1 MKFIADTHAFIWFVT
16 DSPLLSPKAKGLF
29 ESSESV
35 RLLSMA
41 SLWELAIK
49 ANLGKLTFAKPLGE
63 FIPQQLVLNYIH
75 VLDISMSHVLQVG
88 TLPLHHRDPFD
99 RMIIAQSLV
108 EDLPVLSNDEAFD
121 AYGVK
126 RIW

>member
-16 DSPLLSPKAKGLF
+16 DSPQLSVRAKELF
-29 ESSESV
+29 ESPESE

-41 SLWELAIK
+41 SLWEIAIK
-49 ANLGKLTFAKPLGE
+49 TNLGKLAFARPLE
-63 FIPQQLVLNYIH
+63 QFIPEQLALNYIRL
-75 VLDISMSHVLQVG
+75 LDISMSHVLQVG
-88 TLPLHHRDPFD
+88 TLSLHHRDPFD
-99 RMIIAQSLV
+99 RMIIAQCLT
-108 EDLPVLSNDEAFD
+108 ENLPVLSNDGAFD

>member
-16 DSPLLSPKAKGLF
+16 DSPQLSAPAKRLF
-29 ESSESV
+29 ESSESE

-41 SLWELAIK
+41 SLWEIAIK
-49 ANLGKLTFAKPLGE
+49 ASLGKLAFARPLE
-63 FIPQQLVLNYIH
+63 QFIPEQLALNYIRL
-75 VLDISMSHVLQVG
+75 LDISISHTLRVG
-88 TLPLHHRDPFD
+88 TLSFHHRDPFD

-108 EDLPVLSNDEAFD
+108 ENLPVLSNDKALD

-126 RIW
+126 RVW